1 MNSKIKVTG
10 DVYFEIRHA
19 DGRVETEHV
28 KNLVVL
34 VGRQRLAKLLA
45 GDETGTV
52 QNFRIGTGTTA
63 SSAAD
68 TALQTQVNF
77 SVGVSQKA
85 LDSATYPATNNVQ
98 FNFTIDADE
107 GNGNNLSEFA
117 LYTSDNVMFARVV
130 RSPFAKTS
138 GSVVTGRW
146 RINF

>member
-1 MNSKIKVTG
+1 MNSQVKVTG
-10 DVYFEIRHA
+10 EVFFEIRHA

-34 VGRQRLAKLLA
+34 NGRQRLAKLLA

-63 SSAAD
+63 TSAAD
-68 TALQTQVNF
+68 TSLQTQVNF
-77 SVGVSQKA
+77 EVGVSQKA
-85 LDSATYPATNNVQ
+85 LDSATYPATNKVQ
-98 FNFTIDADE
+98 FNFTIAADE
-107 GNGNNLSEFA
+107 ANGNALSEFA

-130 RSPFAKTS
+130 RSPFTKTA
-138 GSVVTGRW
+138 GAVITGWW